1 MDFIRGALILTGLL
15 TVGFTIIGVLKDC
28 RGTNENYRDP
38 CVLEVGEEI
47 EVVAFSNGSQKYIEL
62 TIQGC
67 DQNVVLRII
76 GVPPQQKPGDV
87 TKYKVVKVV
96 SDYSYDVEV
105 IKPEKDTSENN
116 E

>member
-15 TVGFTIIGVLKDC
+15 TVGFTIIGVLKDY
-28 RGTNENYRDP
+28 RGTEDYYNP
-38 CVLEVGEEI
+38 CTFEVGEEI
-47 EVVAFSNGSQKYIEL
+47 ETLAYERSANKYITL

-67 DQNVVLRII
+67 ELPVILKII
-76 GVPPQQKPGDV
+76 GVPPQRQLGDV
-87 TKYKVVKVV
+87 LKFKIVKVH
-96 SDYSYDVEV
+96 SALSYDVEV